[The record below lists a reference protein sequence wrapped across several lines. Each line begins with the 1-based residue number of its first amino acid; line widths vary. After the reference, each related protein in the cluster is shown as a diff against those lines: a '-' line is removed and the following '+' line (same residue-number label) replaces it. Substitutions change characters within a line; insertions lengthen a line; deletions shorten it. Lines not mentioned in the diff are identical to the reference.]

1 MELVEFSAKQQI
13 SVIEK
18 SIEMCWFFNNI
29 SALRFDWLYLI
40 MTVMFTSVRTSGLP
54 DELPDP
60 CTAVFSEAYPVTP

>member
-29 SALRFDWLYLI
+29 SALRFD
-40 MTVMFTSVRTSGLP
+40 
-54 DELPDP
+54 
-60 CTAVFSEAYPVTP
+60 